1 MPFRRGIRPVVKT
14 DKHEFTFTQLAQDS
28 STNQV
33 IKFATGVD
41 VGAKTGS
48 ADVAVGSHIKWVYCE
63 FNFSAET
70 ITNAKTVHWVIR
82 IVPPAQVSSGAS
94 TLYAD
99 DRSYVIKR
107 GMDMLVK
114 DVNVVYKHMF
124 SVKIPKVYQRM
135 KQAMEINFEYKASST
150 QTMNACGIF
159 IYKELY

>member
-1 MPFRRGIRPVVKT
+1 MPLFRRNRAIQKT
-14 DKHEFTFTQLAQDS
+14 DKHEVTFTQLSEDASAGTTIVIAQ
-28 STNQV
+28 
-33 IKFATGVD
+33 GVD

-48 ADVAVGSHIKWVYCE
+48 FDVAVGSHIPWVYCE

-70 ITNAKTVHWVIR
+70 ITNAKTVHWTVR
-82 IVPPAQVSSGAS
+82 ILPPTAVASGAN

-114 DVNVVYKHMF
+114 DISVVYKHMF

-135 KQAMEINFEYKASST
+135 KQGMDILFQYKASST
-150 QTMNACGIF
+150 QTMNSCGIF
-159 IYKELY
+159 VYKELY